1 MFDEVLR
8 EHQWAGPPGGS
19 GIGEGLRP
27 GSFEEAERPEA
38 EPLEL
43 EEQAAG
49 DLRTRAFRLLDFH
62 LVRQHVANRVTFFSA
77 RQLALAMTPSYRRM
91 EVEELQRETSEGL
104 ALLELVGEVDLHSA
118 VDTSDMV
125 ARAGIGGVLTGAE
138 LLAVADS
145 LEVHRRARSAV
156 LRSRGKVPMLAD
168 IAEGIPELQE
178 LRSQIRKKIDARG
191 EVADDAT
198 PTLRAVRRQAIQA
211 YERVTRT
218 LQGLI
223 RSAAGQ
229 EALQEPIIT
238 TRNERVVVPVKS
250 EMRSRVPGIVHDA
263 SNTGATLFIEPFS
276 TVDMGNDWREL
287 SLEEQRETLRV
298 LRDLSTLVGELAED
312 IRRGD
317 ELAARLDFVLARA
330 RYSISI
336 RGISLPSRRA
346 RRQDDGES
354 EALDMSLRLL
364 GARHPLLGRSA
375 IPINLSL
382 GPDWSALVITGPNT
396 GGKTVAMKTLGLLAL
411 MHQSGLQTPAD
422 EGSSLPV
429 FDGVYAD
436 IGDQQS
442 IEESVST
449 FSSHMRN
456 VIEILNEVSPASL
469 VLLDEL
475 GTSTDPEEGSALAKA
490 VLDHLASMG
499 VSAIATT
506 HHRGVATHAEASP
519 AMRNASVQLEPSSLE
534 PTFALTMGIPGRSYA
549 MAVASRLG
557 LPDEI
562 MERARSL
569 MEPQHLRFED
579 WLNELQAD
587 RQRLQTRLQEAEETL
602 AGAKAL
608 RRELEAQLDYLAAH
622 REEIF
627 DSARKEALSRYEDV
641 KRSLRRIDA
650 ALSWG
655 IPANDAGEAQ
665 ARIAEVRQE
674 LEEVSVR
681 PAAPQLRRA
690 VERRPIEV
698 GDSVDI
704 RGLNLKGSVVSLPEQ
719 GGEAEVNIGKVRLR
733 IDLSRLSRTEETVQ
747 EAEEPKVAF
756 ELGPALGTMELDI
769 RGHRAADALIR
780 LEEFL
785 DSAVRDGLG
794 SVRVIHGRG
803 TGALREAVREH
814 LRRHSLVRS
823 FEAETRERGGNGA
836 TAVELA

>member
-1 MFDEVLR
+1 MGEY
-8 EHQWAGPPGGS
+8 QWSGAGGNS
-19 GIGEGLRP
+19 GIGDGLRP
-27 GSFEEAERPEA
+27 GSFKEAGGLEAESQ
-38 EPLEL
+38 EL
-43 EEQAAG
+43 EEPEADG
-49 DLRTRAFRLLDFH
+49 LRDRALRLLDFH
-62 LVRQHVANRVTFFSA
+62 QVRQHVANRVTFFLA
-77 RQLALAMTPSYRRM
+77 RQLALTMTPSYRRM
-91 EVEELQRETSEGL
+91 EVEELQQETAEGL
-104 ALLELVGEVDLHSA
+104 ALLQLVGEVDLHSA
-118 VDTSDMV
+118 VDTSDLV
-125 ARAGIGGVLTGAE
+125 ARAGIGGVLSGAE

-145 LEVHRRARSAV
+145 LEVHRRARAAV
-156 LRSRGKVPMLAD
+156 LRSRGKLPMLAD
-168 IAEGIPELQE
+168 IVEGIPELQE
-178 LRSQIRKKIDARG
+178 LRRQIRKKIDARG

-198 PTLRAVRRQAIQA
+198 PTLRAVRRQAQQA
-211 YERVTRT
+211 YDRVTRT
-218 LQGLI
+218 LQSLI

-263 SNTGATLFIEPFS
+263 SNTGATLFIEPFA

-287 SLEEQRETLRV
+287 ALEEQRETLRV

-346 RRQDDGES
+346 GRQDDGAS
-354 EALDMSLRLL
+354 EVFDMSLRLL

-375 IPINLSL
+375 IPINVSL

-396 GGKTVAMKTLGLLAL
+396 GGKTVAMKTVGLLAL

-429 FDGVYAD
+429 FDGIYAD

-442 IEESVST
+442 IEQSVST

-456 VIEILNEVSPASL
+456 VVEILAEVSPASL

-490 VLDHLASMG
+490 VLEHLALMG

-506 HHRGVATHAEASP
+506 HHRSVATHAEASP
-519 AMRNASVQLEPSSLE
+519 AMRNASVQLEPSSLD
-534 PTFALTMGIPGRSYA
+534 PTYTLTMGIPGRSYA

-557 LPDEI
+557 LSDEI
-562 MERARSL
+562 MERAKSL
-569 MEPQHLRFED
+569 LEPQHLRFED

-587 RQRLQTRLQEAEETL
+587 RQRLQTRLQEAEESRARAETV
-602 AGAKAL
+602 
-608 RRELEAQLDYLAAH
+608 RRELEAQVDYLAAH
-622 REEIF
+622 QEEIF
-627 DSARKEALSRYEDV
+627 DSTRREALAQYEDA
-641 KRSLRRIDA
+641 RRRLRRIDA
-650 ALSWG
+650 ALSWDV
-655 IPANDAGEAQ
+655 PANAAGDAQ
-665 ARIAEVRQE
+665 ARIAEVRRE
-674 LEEVSVR
+674 LEEVNVR
-681 PAAPQLRRA
+681 PATPQLRRA
-690 VERRPIEV
+690 VEQRPIEI

-719 GGEAEVNIGKVRLR
+719 GSEAEVNIGKVRLR
-733 IDLSRLSRTEETVQ
+733 IDLRRLSRTEETVQ
-747 EAEEPKVAF
+747 EDEEPGVRF
-756 ELGPALGTMELDI
+756 ELGPALGTTELDL
-769 RGHRAADALIR
+769 RGLRAADALIR

-794 SVRVIHGRG
+794 AVRVIHGRG
-803 TGALREAVREH
+803 TGALRDAVRDH
-814 LRRHSLVRS
+814 LSHHSLVRS
-823 FEAETRERGGNGA
+823 FERETPERGGNGA